1 MVVEALVDAE
11 VLVTQEEEAEKI
23 MEDDALDILCSVP
36 AKCKEGICSQC
47 ARLLLVG
54 RPRHLGSHSLGL
66 HSP

>member
-1 MVVEALVDAE
+1 MVVEALVDAK

-36 AKCKEGICSQC
+36 AKCKERICSQC

-54 RPRHLGSHSLGL
+54 LGL

>member
-36 AKCKEGICSQC
+36 AKCKEGC